1 MKKPTRRKFMEQ
13 TSVASLSIL
22 TAASAQRILGAND
35 RVRIGFIGVGNRG
48 DQVLDAF
55 VVHPDAQIISIADVY
70 QPYLPFAAHKAGGS
84 PALHKDYRKIL
95 DHQVGRCGGIATKNR
110 FG

>member
-95 DHQVGRCGGIATKNR
+95 DYQVGRCGGIATKNR